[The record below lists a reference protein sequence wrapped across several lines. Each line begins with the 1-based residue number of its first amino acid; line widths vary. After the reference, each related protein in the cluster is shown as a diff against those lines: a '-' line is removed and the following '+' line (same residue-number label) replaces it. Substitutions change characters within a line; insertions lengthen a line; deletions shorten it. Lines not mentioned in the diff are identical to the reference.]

1 MPKLSTVHFLFLILN
16 EKKKIKEMK
25 KMKMD

>member
-1 MPKLSTVHFLFLILN
+1 MPKLSTVNYIFLILN
-16 EKKKIKEMK
+16 EKKKIKEIK